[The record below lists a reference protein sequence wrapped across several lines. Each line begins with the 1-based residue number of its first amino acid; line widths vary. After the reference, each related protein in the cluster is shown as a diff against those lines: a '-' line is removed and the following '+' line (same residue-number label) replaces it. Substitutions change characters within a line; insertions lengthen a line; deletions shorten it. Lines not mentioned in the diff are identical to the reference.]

1 MYTSF
6 PLMSG
11 LL

>member
-6 PLMSG
+6 PLFSD
-11 LL
+11 